1 MDGHTILRR
10 LSSMKAERQKFE
22 SHYRDCF
29 LYSDPQRADGFAG
42 TMDHDQA
49 QAQKALMCD
58 STAPDALRMF
68 SASLLT
74 GLTPSNSRWFG
85 LEVSN
90 MTDEEY
96 RWLDQAA
103 ETMWL
108 NIHNANYDSEALEA
122 AHDLGRI
129 GWFVM
134 MIDEN
139 QEQGGYAFECYDAGS
154 CYISS
159 TRPDAYPD
167 TLLRPYTLSAEQAV
181 REFGEENVGVKVR
194 EAAKIKPD
202 ERFEFVQA
210 IYPRNLSVPNARMA
224 KNLPFASCHVEKES
238 KKIVRESGYHECPF
252 IGPRLRRITSS
263 SSYGI
268 GLMADAL
275 ADVKTLNELCRMELD
290 AAAMAVEGQYVAED
304 DGVLNPRMITL
315 GRRKVIVA
323 NSVDSIKALPTGS
336 DFNVSFTIKAQLQ
349 QAIRKCLMAD
359 PLPPAD
365 GPAKS
370 ATEYNVRVQMARQ
383 LLGPIYGRLQ
393 PEWLQRMVER
403 CFGIAFRAGALGIPP
418 ESLQNKEFNVVFQ
431 SPMARAQKLEDVYA
445 MDRYEVALGNQAM
458 QLAQI
463 DPEAAAELF
472 DNYDADEASRM
483 RAKLLGVPASLIVD
497 KRQVDK
503 QRQQRQQQ
511 KAQQAQQQ
519 IMAQGAEAAAIEGG
533 KALGQQLAGAGQ

>member
-10 LSSMKAERQKFE
+10 LEAGKGERQKFD

-29 LYSDPQRADGFAG
+29 LYSDPLRADGFAG

-49 QAQKALMCD
+49 QAQKALMFD
-58 STAPDALRMF
+58 STAPDSLRMF
-68 SASLLT
+68 GAQVLA
-74 GLTPSNSRWFG
+74 GMTPANSRWFG
-85 LEVSN
+85 LEVAK

-96 RWLDQAA
+96 RWLDTSA

-139 QEQGGYAFECYDAGS
+139 KEQGGYAFECYDASS

-159 TRPDAYPD
+159 TRSDAYPD
-167 TLLRPYTLSAEQAV
+167 TLLREYSLSAEQAV
-181 REFGEENVGVKVR
+181 REFGEDEVSVKVR
-194 EAAKIKPD
+194 EAAKTKPA
-202 ERFEFVQA
+202 ERFSFVQA

-224 KNLPFASCHVEKES
+224 KNLPFASCHVEQES

-252 IGPRLRRITSS
+252 IAPRLRRINNQ

-290 AAAMAVEGQYVAED
+290 AAGMAVEGQYIAED

-370 ATEYNVRVQMARQ
+370 ATEYNIRVQMARQ

-418 ESLQNKEFNVVFQ
+418 ESLQNKEFNVIFQ
-431 SPMARAQKLEDVYA
+431 SPMARAQKMEDVSA
-445 MDRYEVALGNQAM
+445 MDRFEVSLGNQAM
-458 QLAQI
+458 QMAQI
-463 DPEAAAELF
+463 DPDGAMELF
-472 DNYDADEASRM
+472 DNYDSNEAVRT
-483 RAKLLGVPASLIVD
+483 RAKLLGVPADLIIDKRNVD
-497 KRQVDK
+497 KM
-503 QRQQRQQQ
+503 RQQRQQQ
-511 KAQQAQQQ
+511 KVQQAQQQ
-519 IMAQGAEAAAIEGG
+519 IMAQGAEAAAVEGG
-533 KALGQQLAGAGQ
+533 KVMGQQMAGA